1 MAPSLVTS
9 TLHAFADGNSPGHA
23 CALGSAPNVGEY
35 DFLCVN
41 SDTVVSTPTG
51 FLVSTFNVNAIGSYL
66 FYRKA
71 VGGESSSV
79 TVVTSG
85 NFNTQVSHSRWSGL
99 DVVDTQAV
107 TSHVGGASNTSE
119 AITSPTLGATGEF
132 VLAFAGCG
140 SIGTANQSAPVW
152 SSGYTAV
159 TGPNPQSSGASG
171 MTGFVGYKT
180 GAGTAAESPSV
191 TWSGDAAFNRDTHLI
206 ALTVSA
212 GGANGVLA
220 GTLPAI
226 TSALTGTE
234 TDRGTLA
241 GTLPAI
247 TSALTGTQTD
257 RATLAGTLPAIT
269 AALTGTQ
276 TDRGTLA
283 GTLPAIT
290 SALTGSRT
298 AATAALAGTLPA
310 IVGALT
316 GTAGV
321 PAPTSSGVV
330 YGGIGPGPTLAGAQP
345 AGPTLAGSQPAG
357 PSLIGR
363 VQ

>member
-1 MAPSLVTS
+1 VAASLVTT

-41 SDTVVSTPTG
+41 SDTVVSTPSG
-51 FLVSTFNVNAIGSYL
+51 FNVSTSNVNAMGSYL

-71 VGGESSSV
+71 SGGESSSV

-99 DVVDTQAV
+99 DTVDTQAV
-107 TSHVGGASNTSE
+107 TSAVGSASNTSL
-119 AITSPTLGATGEF
+119 AVTTPTLAGTGEF
-132 VLAFAGCG
+132 VLAFAALG
-140 SIGTANQSAPVW
+140 SIGTIAQNTPVW

-159 TGPNPQSSGASG
+159 TGPNIQASGSSG
-171 MTGFVGYKT
+171 MCGFVGFKT

-191 TWSGDAAFNRDTHLI
+191 TWSGDAPFNRDSHVI
-206 ALTVSA
+206 VVTVAS

-220 GTLPAI
+220 GVLPAI
-226 TSALTGTE
+226 TSALTGTQ
-234 TDRGTLA
+234 TDRAALA
-241 GTLPAI
+241 GVLPAI

-276 TDRGTLA
+276 TDRAALA

-290 SALTGSRT
+290 SALTAQR
-298 AATAALAGTLPA
+298 AASAAVLAGQLPA
-310 IVGALT
+310 IVAALT
-316 GTAGV
+316 GTAGAA
-321 PAPTSSGVV
+321 APTSGGSVYPGVASG
-330 YGGIGPGPTLAGAQP
+330 PSLAGSSSG
-345 AGPTLAGSQPAG
+345 GPTLAGSSVGGAT
-357 PSLIGR
+357 LTGR
-363 VQ
+363 VE

>member
-1 MAPSLVTS
+1 MAAALVTT
-9 TLHAFADGNSPGHA
+9 TLHAFADGDTPGHV

-51 FLVSTFNVNAIGSYL
+51 FTASSSRVNAMGSYL

-71 VGGESSSV
+71 SGGESSSV

-85 NFNTQVSHSRWSGL
+85 NFNAQVSHSRWSGL
-99 DVVDTQAV
+99 DTVDTQASA
-107 TSHVGGASNTSE
+107 TQIGSATNTSV
-119 AITSPTLGATGEF
+119 AVTSPTLAGTGEF
-132 VLAFAGCG
+132 VLAFAACG
-140 SIGTANQSAPVW
+140 SIGLANQSAPVW

-159 TGPNPQSSGASG
+159 TGPNPQGAGSGA
-171 MTGFVGYKT
+171 MTAFVGFKT

-191 TWSGDAAFNRDTHLI
+191 TWSGDACFNRDTHLI
-206 ALTVSA
+206 AVTVAA
-212 GGANGVLA
+212 GGGATGVLA

-234 TDRGTLA
+234 TDPGV
-241 GTLPAI
+241 
-247 TSALTGTQTD
+247 
-257 RATLAGTLPAIT
+257 LAGTLPAIT

-283 GTLPAIT
+283 GALPAIT
-290 SALTGSRT
+290 AALTGQR
-298 AATAALAGTLPA
+298 AASAGALAGSLPA
-310 IVGALT
+310 ITAALT
-316 GTAGV
+316 GTAGA
-321 PAPTSSGVV
+321 PAPAS
-330 YGGIGPGPTLAGAQP
+330 GGIVTGRVATGPSLI
-345 AGPTLAGSQPAG
+345 GSSTGG

-363 VQ
+363 VG